1 MRISLGGLVGFLFA
15 AAVSVA
21 ATAQTNDT
29 VKARLVNCGQTVSK
43 ACIHDWFPTYGTI
56 IIMDAQS
63 PKGPHLCLPDPE
75 RARKLDGGDHLAATA
90 SGNLVRDAAGRRHE
104 GRQGV
109 VFLPINAGG
118 FFANTNPLGVST
130 E

>member
-63 PKGPHLCLPDPE
+63 PKGPHLCLPDRNAQENLTAVITWLQQHPE
-75 RARKLDGGDHLAATA
+75 TWSETPRDGVTKAVKALY
-90 SGNLVRDAAGRRHE
+90 SCR
-104 GRQGV
+104 
-109 VFLPINAGG
+109 
-118 FFANTNPLGVST
+118 
-130 E
+130 